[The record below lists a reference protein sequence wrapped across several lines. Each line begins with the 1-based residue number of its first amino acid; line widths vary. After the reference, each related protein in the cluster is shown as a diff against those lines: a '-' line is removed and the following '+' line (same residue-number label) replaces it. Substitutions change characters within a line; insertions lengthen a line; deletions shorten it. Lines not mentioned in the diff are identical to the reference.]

1 MNAYYEH
8 SLVKHRFEE
17 RSSRQAYMYLSGCQ
31 SHFDMIIFRPMNC
44 AARLV
49 EIFGSQADVAR
60 AFQLDRA
67 VVNNWVKSGYV
78 PARWA
83 MEVEHATDGR
93 ISALE
98 ILNEAHAKKP
108 VRVKSRPDDFVY
120 DAPIGSETMNPYA
133 PAKRIQSF
141 HPPQRTL
148 MGPGPTEIH
157 PRVLTTMSQP
167 AIGYLDPVFVE
178 MMEELKSLLRYVYQT
193 RNALT
198 FPLSGPGSVGMEFCF
213 VNMVRPGDKVIVCR
227 NGVFGGR
234 MIENVERVGGV
245 PVVVED
251 EWGSPVDPH
260 KLEDALRKNRDARIV
275 AFVHAETSTG
285 VQSDAKLLTGI
296 AHKHDAMVIV
306 DAVTSLGGSPVK
318 VDEWEID
325 AIYSASQK
333 CLSCTPGL
341 SPVSFNDRVV
351 AHVKSRKDKVHSW
364 FMDMSLLLG
373 YWGATTRTYHHTAP
387 TNSLFALHEA
397 LLLIREEELEKS
409 WARHQRHH
417 TALKAGLEAMALK
430 FLVKPQYQLPQMNA
444 VLCPQGVNEADV
456 RKTLLNEFSIEIG
469 AGLGPLAGK
478 IWRFGIMGY
487 SCRPDNVML
496 CLSALGSVLSDMGL
510 PVHVGAAEAAAH
522 EAYAS
527 MHATAAKQKL
537 QKKRVAA

>member
-1 MNAYYEH
+1 M
-8 SLVKHRFEE
+8 
-17 RSSRQAYMYLSGCQ
+17 
-31 SHFDMIIFRPMNC
+31 DC

-83 MEVEHATDGR
+83 TEVERVTQGR
-93 ISALE
+93 ISAVE
-98 ILNEAHAKKP
+98 ILTEASAKKP
-108 VRVKSRPDDFVY
+108 VRVKSRRE
-120 DAPIGSETMNPYA
+120 DALFGILSENDPMNQYA
-133 PAKRIQSF
+133 PAKRIHSF

-178 MMEELKSLLRYVYQT
+178 MMEELKALLRYVYQT
-193 RNALT
+193 KNPLT
-198 FPLSGPGSVGMEFCF
+198 FPVSGPGSVGMEYCF
-213 VNMVRPGDKVIVCR
+213 VNLVAPGDKVIVCQ

-234 MIENVERVGGV
+234 MVENVIRCGGV

-251 EWGSPVDPH
+251 KWGEPVDPH
-260 KLEDALRKNRDARIV
+260 KLEDALKKNRDTKVV

-285 VQSDAKLLTGI
+285 CQSDAKLLTQI
-296 AHKHDAMVIV
+296 AHKHGAMVIV
-306 DAVTSLGGSPVK
+306 DAVTSLGGTPVK
-318 VDEWEID
+318 VDEWDID

-341 SPVSFNDRVV
+341 SPVSFSERVV
-351 AHVKSRKDKVHSW
+351 EYVKKRKDRIHSW
-364 FMDMSLLLG
+364 FMDMNLLLG

-397 LLLIREEELEKS
+397 LLLIREEGLENS

-417 TALKAGLEAMALK
+417 VALKAGLESMGLK
-430 FLVKPQYQLPQMNA
+430 FLVKPENQLPQMNA
-444 VLCPQGVNEADV
+444 VLCPEGVNEAEV

-469 AGLGPLAGK
+469 AGLGPLAGR
-478 IWRFGIMGY
+478 IWRFGLMGY

-510 PVHVGAAEAAAH
+510 PVHVGDAEAAAH
-522 EAYAS
+522 DAYAR
-527 MHATAAKQKL
+527 MHARDAQR
-537 QKKRVAA
+537 KKRAA